1 MKKKLIVANWKMN
14 KNPEQSKNFVESLK
28 NEILNTDFDL
38 VICPPFTSIYA
49 IKSYA
54 EEYHFD
60 LGAQN
65 CFWEEKGAFTGEISP
80 SMIYDLGAKYVILGH
95 SERRNYFNENDT
107 IINKK
112 LIKVFENKIIPILCV
127 GEDVIHRKE
136 NKAYDFV
143 SNQLE
148 KCFYGVKITDFENL
162 IVAYEPVWSIGTG
175 ITMKPEEADKMC
187 LFIKNFLFEK
197 YGKNLSTKVKILYGG
212 SLNENN
218 SRDFL
223 NMKNIDGG
231 LIGGASLKKESFA
244 KIIH

>member
-14 KNPEQSKNFVESLK
+14 KNPEESKNFIESLK
-28 NEILNTDFDL
+28 NEILNTEFDL

-49 IKSYA
+49 IKSLA
-54 EEYHFD
+54 EKFHFD

-65 CFWEEKGAFTGEISP
+65 CFFEEKGAFTGEISP
-80 SMIYDLGAKYVILGH
+80 LMIADLGAKYVILGH
-95 SERRNYFNENDT
+95 SERRNYFNEDNK

-112 LIKVFENKIIPILCV
+112 LIKAIQNKITPIVCV
-127 GEDVIHRKE
+127 GEDIVCRKE
-136 NKAYDFV
+136 NKAYDFI

-148 KCFYGVKITDFENL
+148 ECFCGIKNTDYKSL
-162 IVAYEPVWSIGTG
+162 IVAYEPIWSIGTG
-175 ITMKPEEADKMC
+175 ITMKPEEADEIC

-197 YGKNLSTKVKILYGG
+197 YGNDLFSKTKVLYGG

-223 NMKNIDGG
+223 SMENIDGG

-244 KIIH
+244 KIII